1 VVMVL
6 SIINYESDL
15 AKFLFSGYSST
26 YDVVMIRHSPYLVI
40 SLAVVIIFLSIVE
53 KIKKILRLKYAIPF
67 LVVFWILS
75 MRSSAY
81 VYSDD
86 TLVSGWSFIRIRS
99 YKCQNEKETP
109 GKSEIGSCNID
120 LDPFLDRKLK
130 EKLKL
135 H

>member
-1 VVMVL
+1 MRRIKLTTIMFYLVVMVL

-40 SLAVVIIFLSIVE
+40 SLAVVIIFISIVE

-86 TLVSGWSFIRIRS
+86 TLVS
-99 YKCQNEKETP
+99 
-109 GKSEIGSCNID
+109 
-120 LDPFLDRKLK
+120 
-130 EKLKL
+130 
-135 H
+135 